1 MTIFLSP
8 IPEGVTLQTRLVDI
22 CEPEFALKALKESCI
37 SIKDLKSKLDKHP
50 ERFDPE
56 EISIISEQLKH
67 WKIIRAKRKKT
78 PPSPKSVLPPANP
91 HIVPLEKLSLG
102 LGLDGKTGTNRADDH
117 VRSLEA
123 TDDIGAVNAWLCAR
137 AVNRNTQGVYR
148 KEAERFLLWCT
159 QERELAMSSAGLQEA
174 SLYLRWLEQLGRLEP
189 KDWAKQ
195 WKLPQCDWIGAKN
208 TPREDPAWRP
218 FNGPLSQ
225 PSRKMSVTVIRQLFN
240 FLHKT
245 GYIIYNP
252 FDQISHKVPFLE
264 GEGAPKEFADRAF
277 SPEQW
282 AVVTQTFE
290 AMNDD
295 EAHARL
301 GVVLM
306 LGKGLGLRASEML
319 NARADWIV
327 TRRIDNELINVLEVI
342 GKGDKARRLPL
353 QDEQIALI
361 NHYFNVRGIAPLG
374 LAPAD
379 TPLLAS
385 LGRGRQN
392 TLRDGMAH
400 RLGLSRSG
408 LYRTLD
414 TFFKDCAANMQSEHP
429 LDAAKFRAS
438 STHWLRHT
446 FASSALQA
454 MPVNV
459 VQSAM
464 GHASI
469 STTSLYLTPEEA
481 QVARGMKKMKT
492 FSRQVEPITDSDDS
506 DNDDSSTKR
515 TPSTRSP

>member
-1 MTIFLSP
+1 MSIFLLP
-8 IPEGVTLQTRLVDI
+8 TANNVTLQTRLVDI
-22 CEPEFALKALKESCI
+22 CTSEFALKALKAGLI
-37 SIKDLKSKLDKHP
+37 SVKDLKSALTRHSQALT
-50 ERFDPE
+50 EQE
-56 EISIISEQLKH
+56 AAQASEQLKA
-67 WKIIRAKRKKT
+67 WKLLRSPRKA
-78 PPSPKSVLPPANP
+78 PKSHPKDALPPANP
-91 HIVPLEKLSLG
+91 KIVPLQKLQLG

-123 TDDIGAVNAWLCAR
+123 TDDIAAVNAWLCAR

-159 QERELAMSSAGLQEA
+159 QEREIAMSSAGLQEA
-174 SLYLRWLEQLGRLEP
+174 SLYLRWLEQLGRMEP
-189 KDWAKQ
+189 KDWAKL
-195 WKLPQCDWIGAKN
+195 WRLPQHDWIGAKN

-225 PSRKMSVTVIRQLFN
+225 TSRKMSVTVIRQLFN

-264 GEGAPKEFADRAF
+264 GEGVPKEFADRAF

-290 AMNDD
+290 AMSDD

-301 GVVLM
+301 GVILM

-327 TRRIDNELINVLEVI
+327 TRRIDNELINVMEVI

-353 QDEQIALI
+353 QDEQILLI
-361 NHYFNVRGIAPLG
+361 NHYLAVRGIAPLG
-374 LAPAD
+374 MAPAD

-385 LGRGRQN
+385 LGRGREN
-392 TLRDGMAH
+392 TLREGMAH

-408 LYRTLD
+408 LYRTLID
-414 TFFKDCAANMQSEHP
+414 FFNECAANMQSEHP
-429 LDAAKFRAS
+429 LDAAKFRTA

-492 FSRQVEPITDSDDS
+492 FSPLD
-506 DNDDSSTKR
+506 TK
-515 TPSTRSP
+515 PNPAQDQD